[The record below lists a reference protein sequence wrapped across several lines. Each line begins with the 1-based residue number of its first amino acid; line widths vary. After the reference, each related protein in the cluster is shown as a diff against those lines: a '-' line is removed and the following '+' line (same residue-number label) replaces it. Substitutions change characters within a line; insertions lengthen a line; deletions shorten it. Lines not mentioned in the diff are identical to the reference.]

1 MTQKQVIALR
11 AAFRLSTAAMKF
23 VGDVSKL
30 YNGRGLDEKG
40 LAMMTLHKE
49 ALSELEKESP
59 DADTIERLL
68 EKIETLAAYKFEKQ

>member
-59 DADTIERLL
+59 DADTIKRLL